1 MKCDNLCRF
10 LITFGHDGLANR
22 IILEVHQA
30 FACFDLHLCASSQS
44 RLLFVENVFRMIRS
58 SRTSIVVVVALAI
71 VVSTLATG
79 AGEAAVT
86 SAGADDADDARSVLI
101 ATADFNQDGIA
112 DIARIV
118 QPAEDRAGACTL
130 QLLFGQ
136 KDGSFRQG
144 FDSTLPEA
152 DPQSMVAGDFNG
164 DGNPDLLIG
173 DENGS
178 VTEFLG
184 DGAGNLRSAGEIA
197 HVGSVVSIAAGD
209 FNHDGV
215 PDIAV
220 SDFSANTV
228 TIFLGSGNGSFRPE
242 WSFSL
247 PMRGTAFYLAAAD
260 FNKDGVPDLAITS
273 GEEGMFV
280 VMLANGNGTFT
291 YAPTLSN
298 IRDPRSYCPT

>member
-1 MKCDNLCRF
+1 MSAYGRAL
-10 LITFGHDGLANR
+10 G
-22 IILEVHQA
+22 
-30 FACFDLHLCASSQS
+30 SS
-44 RLLFVENVFRMIRS
+44 FVENIFLMIRS
-58 SRTSIVVVVALAI
+58 GRTFIVMVIALAI
-71 VVSTLATG
+71 TTG
-79 AGEAAVT
+79 AGKAAVT
-86 SAGADDADDARSVLI
+86 GGGAEDDDDARSTLI
-101 ATADFNQDGIA
+101 ATADFNHNGIA
-112 DIARIV
+112 DIAQIV
-118 QPAEDRAGACTL
+118 HRRGDRSGACIL
-130 QLLFGQ
+130 QLLLGQ

-144 FDSTLPEA
+144 PAYAMPNA
-152 DPQSMVAGDFNG
+152 DPRAMVAGDFSG

-184 DGAGNLRSAGEIA
+184 DGAGNLQSAGEIA
-197 HVGSVVSIAAGD
+197 HVGSVVSIAVGD

-220 SDFSANTV
+220 SDFGANAV
-228 TIFLGSGNGSFRPE
+228 IILLGSGKGSFRPG

-273 GEEGMFV
+273 DEEGMFV